1 MTTKYS
7 NQMWTSHESK
17 AALKLSLDDFLDL
30 ERSFLFPKNR
40 ASWFSALIIRL
51 PLSREPIASSVLEP
65 RSPWRVNRF
74 VARSIPIEMP
84 LVSEQSERWK
94 TTSRRFFS
102 LEDHRDSSRLRVSI
116 LSSSLALR
124 SRNLRE
130 KPVSF
135 VQNFLNFLV
144 SLSFSLFIVK
154 TINQNIEYELYKWD
168 WKMYLFVLE
177 ELCKLKIEMH
187 YIFLSANYICLQR
200 NTARYFEWQLDNVN
214 SNRIKTRLLLN
225 R

>member
-1 MTTKYS
+1 MTKYS
-7 NQMWTSHESK
+7 NQMRTSHESK

-94 TTSRRFFS
+94 TTSRRFFPS
-102 LEDHRDSSRLRVSI
+102 RTTETRHAFESRFFPPLLPYDRVIFERNLFRSSRIFWISWSLYPFLPLSLKLSTRI
-116 LSSSLALR
+116 LNTNYTSGI
-124 SRNLRE
+124 E
-130 KPVSF
+130 K
-135 VQNFLNFLV
+135 
-144 SLSFSLFIVK
+144 
-154 TINQNIEYELYKWD
+154 
-168 WKMYLFVLE
+168 
-177 ELCKLKIEMH
+177 C
-187 YIFLSANYICLQR
+187 IFLY
-200 NTARYFEWQLDNVN
+200 
-214 SNRIKTRLLLN
+214 
-225 R
+225 